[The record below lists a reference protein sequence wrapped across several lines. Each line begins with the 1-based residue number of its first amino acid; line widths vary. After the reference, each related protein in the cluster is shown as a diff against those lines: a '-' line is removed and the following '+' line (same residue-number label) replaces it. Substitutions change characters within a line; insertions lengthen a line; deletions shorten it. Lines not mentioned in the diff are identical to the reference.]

1 MQSSNIFS
9 VVLGNKGNDANPG
22 TLDLPFRTLTHARD
36 VIREIR
42 NGSGGLPEGGVVVS
56 VRAGDYYFTD
66 GPLVLEQQD
75 SGLPGSPIM

>member
-1 MQSSNIFS
+1 MSKPYT
-9 VVLGNKGNDANPG
+9 VALGNKGSDANPG
-22 TLDLPFRTLTHARD
+22 TLDLPFKTLGHARD

-56 VRAGDYYFTD
+56 VRAGDYLFTD
-66 GPLVLEQQD
+66 GPLLLEQQD